1 MDPTEL
7 DPPVLKE
14 YPLTHQLNGWIDNGQ
29 PGPARV
35 IYSQKGGIYTF
46 RGVIGHDAKR
56 GGRGHEN
63 EHYLATHTIHEERW
77 WVWGWVNCSDVF
89 DIEVCRKT
97 LLPPT
102 AQFIHPSSEKYHLR
116 PLRR

>member
-63 EHYLATHTIHEERW
+63 EHYLATHTIHEER
-77 WVWGWVNCSDVF
+77 
-89 DIEVCRKT
+89 
-97 LLPPT
+97 
-102 AQFIHPSSEKYHLR
+102 
-116 PLRR
+116 